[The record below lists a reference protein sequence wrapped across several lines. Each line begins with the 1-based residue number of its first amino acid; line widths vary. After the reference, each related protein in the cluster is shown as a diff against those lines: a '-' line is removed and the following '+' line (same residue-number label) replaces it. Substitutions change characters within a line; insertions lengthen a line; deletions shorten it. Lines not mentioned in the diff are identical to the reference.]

1 MRIVVKVGT
10 STLAHPGGLL
20 NIRHTE
26 DLVRVWSDIQNAGHQ
41 LIVVSSAATGLGAGK
56 LQIEKP
62 SDLVT
67 KQAAAAVG
75 QLIVAGGFPPFPMQ
89 PINFDALYGETLRQ
103 RVAQQ
108 AGGELANTE
117 TAGNA

>member
-26 DLVRVWSDIQNAGHQ
+26 DLVKVWSDIQNAGHQ
-41 LIVVSSAATGLGAGK
+41 LIVVSSAATGLGVGK

-62 SDLVT
+62 SDITT

-75 QLIVAGGFPPFPMQ
+75 QCELMYTYDRLFGQYNHTVA
-89 PINFDALYGETLRQ
+89 RCC
-103 RVAQQ
+103 
-108 AGGELANTE
+108 
-117 TAGNA
+117 

>member
-26 DLVRVWSDIQNAGHQ
+26 DLVKVWSDIQNAGHQ
-41 LIVVSSAATGLGAGK
+41 LIVVSSAATGLGVGK

-62 SDLVT
+62 SDITT

-75 QLIVAGGFPPFPMQ
+75 RPVQPYRGPDAADMGGFRP
-89 PINFDALYGETLRQ
+89 
-103 RVAQQ
+103 
-108 AGGELANTE
+108 
-117 TAGNA
+117 

>member
-41 LIVVSSAATGLGAGK
+41 LIVVSSAATGSVQASCK
-56 LQIEKP
+56 LKSPATLSP
-62 SDLVT
+62 SRL
-67 KQAAAAVG
+67 
-75 QLIVAGGFPPFPMQ
+75 PPRW
-89 PINFDALYGETLRQ
+89 AS
-103 RVAQQ
+103 AS
-108 AGGELANTE
+108 
-117 TAGNA
+117 

>member
-41 LIVVSSAATGLGAGK
+41 LIVVSSAATGLGAG
-56 LQIEKP
+56 
-62 SDLVT
+62 
-67 KQAAAAVG
+67 
-75 QLIVAGGFPPFPMQ
+75 
-89 PINFDALYGETLRQ
+89 
-103 RVAQQ
+103 
-108 AGGELANTE
+108 
-117 TAGNA
+117 

>member
-62 SDLVT
+62 GDLVT

-75 QLIVAGGFPPFPMQ
+75 QCLSLIH
-89 PINFDALYGETLRQ
+89 I
-103 RVAQQ
+103 
-108 AGGELANTE
+108 
-117 TAGNA
+117 